1 MSEADDDDDFM
12 NSPPP
17 EGPQQQP
24 TATGTLLADRTILA
38 SPAPRGEATVE
49 QNMAF
54 RALREA
60 NRGEAPYP
68 QQQQQQQQQELR
80 QQQERQADHPE
91 HGQDSGHEYGG
102 RH

>member
-1 MSEADDDDDFM
+1 MS
-12 NSPPP
+12 SPPL

-38 SPAPRGEATVE
+38 SPAPRGGATVE
-49 QNMAF
+49 QSMAF

-60 NRGEAPYP
+60 HRGEAPYP
-68 QQQQQQQQQELR
+68 QQELEQQQQQQPDYPKR
-80 QQQERQADHPE
+80 
-91 HGQDSGHEYGG
+91 GQDSGHEYGG

>member
-68 QQQQQQQQQELR
+68 QQQELR
-80 QQQERQADHPE
+80 QERQTDHPE
-91 HGQDSGHEYGG
+91 RSQDDGHEYGG
-102 RH
+102 RD